1 MERKVAELELG
12 LFTSGYQRYPLEQAF
27 EDASRFGYDYIELW
41 GGYPHAYVEDLTAR
55 GVGEIDRL
63 IQKYRMPVKCF
74 TPEHNGYPFNYMAG
88 DEFQWERSMVYLEK
102 AIELTAAL
110 SLIHI

>member
-1 MERKVAELELG
+1 MKWKGRWQNWSWGFLRVAI
-12 LFTSGYQRYPLEQAF
+12 SRYPLEQAF

-74 TPEHNGYPFNYMAG
+74 TPGA
-88 DEFQWERSMVYLEK
+88 QW
-102 AIELTAAL
+102 L
-110 SLIHI
+110 SL

>member
-1 MERKVAELELG
+1 MELG

-74 TPEHNGYPFNYMAG
+74 TRSIMAILLITWPETNFSGS
-88 DEFQWERSMVYLEK
+88 DQWC
-102 AIELTAAL
+102 I
-110 SLIHI
+110 

>member
-12 LFTSGYQRYPLEQAF
+12 LFTSGYQRYPLKQAF

-74 TPEHNGYPFNYMAG
+74 TPEHNG
-88 DEFQWERSMVYLEK
+88 
-102 AIELTAAL
+102 
-110 SLIHI
+110 

>member
-12 LFTSGYQRYPLEQAF
+12 LFTSGYQRYTLEQAF

-55 GVGEIDRL
+55 GV
-63 IQKYRMPVKCF
+63 
-74 TPEHNGYPFNYMAG
+74 
-88 DEFQWERSMVYLEK
+88 
-102 AIELTAAL
+102 
-110 SLIHI
+110 

>member
-41 GGYPHAYVEDLTAR
+41 GGYPHAYVEDLTDSKIPDACEMFYT
-55 GVGEIDRL
+55 G
-63 IQKYRMPVKCF
+63 
-74 TPEHNGYPFNYMAG
+74 A
-88 DEFQWERSMVYLEK
+88 
-102 AIELTAAL
+102 
-110 SLIHI
+110 

>member
-41 GGYPHAYVEDLTAR
+41 GGYPHAYVEDLTAMA
-55 GVGEIDRL
+55 IPL
-63 IQKYRMPVKCF
+63 I
-74 TPEHNGYPFNYMAG
+74 TWPETNFSGS
-88 DEFQWERSMVYLEK
+88 DQWC
-102 AIELTAAL
+102 I
-110 SLIHI
+110 

>member
-41 GGYPHAYVEDLTAR
+41 GGYPHAYVA
-55 GVGEIDRL
+55 VI
-63 IQKYRMPVKCF
+63 VAAV
-74 TPEHNGYPFNYMAG
+74 AG
-88 DEFQWERSMVYLEK
+88 IAAYK
-102 AIELTAAL
+102 AM
-110 SLIHI
+110 H

>member
-41 GGYPHAYVEDLTAR
+41 GGYPHA
-55 GVGEIDRL
+55 
-63 IQKYRMPVKCF
+63 
-74 TPEHNGYPFNYMAG
+74 
-88 DEFQWERSMVYLEK
+88 
-102 AIELTAAL
+102 
-110 SLIHI
+110 